1 MTELKSPR
9 TGDSIFVEDHASGL
23 KIMIYP
29 KPGYRSA
36 YAVFGTRYGSVNTRF
51 KADGELVS
59 VPDGIAHFLEH
70 KMFESEE
77 GDAFAKYAK
86 TGASANAFTSFD
98 QTCYLFSC
106 TENFEKS
113 FESCW
118 IWFSPPILPSRP
130 SKRSKE
136 SSARKSGCTTI
147 LRIGG

>member
-77 GDAFAKYAK
+77 GDAFAPPSTRPAICFPVRK
-86 TGASANAFTSFD
+86 TLRNP
-98 QTCYLFSC
+98 L
-106 TENFEKS
+106 K
-113 FESCW
+113 SCW
-118 IWFSPPILPSRP
+118 IWSSPPILPSRP

>member
-98 QTCYLFSC
+98 QTCYLVFLYG
-106 TENFEKS
+106 K
-113 FESCW
+113 
-118 IWFSPPILPSRP
+118 L
-130 SKRSKE
+130 
-136 SSARKSGCTTI
+136 
-147 LRIGG
+147 